1 MHGSDSVSGGIR
13 STVVYYGR
21 ENNFAR
27 TVYDCRDCDQDID
40 EGTIKK
46 VNYCMRLEVCWTAS
60 RTI

>member
-21 ENNFAR
+21 EKIILS
-27 TVYDCRDCDQDID
+27 YCDEDVD

-46 VNYCMRLEVCWTAS
+46 ANYCMRLEVCWTAS